1 MITMPRYFGYS
12 FNPLTTYYVYDP
24 KLVAVVLEV
33 HNTFD
38 EKHIY
43 PVRFSSSQ
51 TIVRRFHVSPFN
63 DRLGTYTL
71 KTRDPRSGISIEVTV
86 VTPDGRPKLYASL
99 KSKTWTDLHHT
110 IRVLWL
116 CARCGSWIFMTFPRI
131 LYQASKLHYHKKLP
145 VYMRPEP
152 LNDDGTIVRQRPRS
166 IDLYVTP
173 EVC

>member
-1 MITMPRYFGYS
+1 MPRFFGYS

-24 KLVAVVLEV
+24 NLVAVVLEV

-51 TIVRRFHVSPFN
+51 TIIRRFHVSPFN

-71 KTRDPRSGISIEVTV
+71 KTRDPRNGISIELTV
-86 VTPDGRPKLYASL
+86 VTPKLYASL
-99 KSKTWTDLHHT
+99 KSKTGTYLHHS
-110 IRVLWL
+110 IRVLSL
-116 CARCGSWIFMTFPRI
+116 CVRCGSWIFMTFPRI
-131 LYQASKLHYHKKLP
+131 LYQAFKLHYQKKLP
-145 VYMRPEP
+145 AYMRPEP
-152 LNDDGTIVRQRPRS
+152 LNDVGTISRRRPRS
-166 IDLYVTP
+166 IDLYVTL